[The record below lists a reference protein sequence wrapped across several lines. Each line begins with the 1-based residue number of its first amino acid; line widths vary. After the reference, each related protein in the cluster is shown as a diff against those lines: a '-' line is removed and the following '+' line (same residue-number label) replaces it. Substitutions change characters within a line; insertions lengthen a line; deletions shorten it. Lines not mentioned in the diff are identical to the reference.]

1 MFDQI
6 LVPLDGTPQSA
17 AALPLARTLAEACHG
32 QVVLIRVAPSPLDRD
47 EAARHLVRIARELE
61 ASGVA
66 VTTEVCCGVDV
77 APQLLWA
84 IRDRRTDLV
93 VMATHG
99 RSGIQRAVMG
109 SVAESLIRD
118 SPVPVLLVRPGGR
131 RTTGLHTLL
140 VAVDGSP
147 GGALALG
154 SSIALARATGA
165 RIVLLEVAVPI
176 PLWVYSAELG
186 GSAYMPVDSSW
197 DDDALGSAQRYVE
210 GLARRLRQAGIEAE
224 GRALMGEVV
233 PTIDAVADD
242 IDADLIV
249 IATHARVGAAR
260 AVLGSTADAVVRT
273 AQRPV
278 LLVRRDTP
286 GQSTSPVAVLATTA
300 EGGPRP
306 IPLD

>member
-17 AALPLARTLAEACHG
+17 AALPLARALAQACHG
-32 QVVLIRVAPSPLDRD
+32 HVVLIRVAPAPRERD
-47 EAARHLVRIARELE
+47 EATEYLVRIARELE
-61 ASGVA
+61 TSDVA
-66 VTTEVCCGVDV
+66 VATEVCSGVDV
-77 APQLLWA
+77 ASQLLWA
-84 IRDRRTDLV
+84 VRDRRIDAV

-99 RSGIQRAVMG
+99 RSGLQRAVMG
-109 SVAESLIRD
+109 SVAESVIRD

-140 VAVDGSP
+140 VAVDGTP

-154 SSIALARATGA
+154 VSIVLARATGA

-176 PLWVYSAELG
+176 PLWMYSAELG
-186 GSAYMPVDSSW
+186 GSAYVPVDPSW
-197 DDDALGSAQRYVE
+197 DDDALSSAQQYVDA
-210 GLARRLRQAGIEAE
+210 LAKRLREAGIDAE
-224 GRALMGEVV
+224 GRGLIGEVV
-233 PTIDAVADD
+233 STIDAVGED

-273 AQRPV
+273 AHRPV
-278 LLVRRDTP
+278 LLVRRDTR
-286 GQSTSPVAVLATTA
+286 GQPTSPIAVLSASA

-306 IPLD
+306 